1 MVHCAPMLLNQPLN
15 QPPSKMETS
24 QLKQQEVSSNGSNVR
39 VLHHIDRVNLYDFGY
54 EKSGSAKGDP
64 ELYATY
70 LNRIF
75 NGDLVEEPYKG
86 FTDEEKKDRVR
97 QIKEL
102 EKSIKEKEETNAK
115 VEEEIKQKEKDIDKY
130 RKDLLQIRESR
141 NKNQEKLKSDN
152 FSVPKFSINFFIL
165 AMLSVYLFFFYVSAT
180 YKALYVDF
188 EGIAESIAAGEG
200 TGSIMPG
207 PYELAEAL
215 QYNYLLFVVPFV
227 FYAFGW
233 AFHVLLELK
242 SKMKAV
248 YVSMLIAVT
257 FTVDF
262 LLAMI
267 ISSNTENAKALMG
280 LPSEHWSSSP
290 SFYIILFLG
299 FLVYVI
305 WSILLDSL
313 VREWD
318 KREITNNLKKIVKHL
333 HADIKQLK
341 AKLEDL
347 SFPRAQIA
355 NYREDLSTIM
365 YGNLKKYIDQFS
377 SGWISYLS
385 PANMK
390 DIKEKCLHIK
400 KEFEDKNEIKNGTV
414 KVVAKRMAL

>member
-1 MVHCAPMLLNQPLN
+1 
-15 QPPSKMETS
+15 METS
-24 QLKQQEVSSNGSNVR
+24 QLKQEVNTNGSNVR
-39 VLHHIDRVNLYDFGY
+39 VMHHIDRVNLYDFGY
-54 EKSGSAKGDP
+54 EKSGSANGDP
-64 ELYATY
+64 SLYATY

-102 EKSIKEKEETNAK
+102 EKGIKEKEEINAK
-115 VEEEIKQKEKDIDKY
+115 VEVEIDQKEKDIDKY
-130 RKDLLQIRESR
+130 RKDLLQIRETRARS
-141 NKNQEKLKSDN
+141 KDKLKSEN
-152 FSVPKFSINFFIL
+152 FSLPKFSLNFFIL
-165 AMLSVYLFFFYVSAT
+165 AMLSVYLFFFYISAT

-188 EGIAESIAAGEG
+188 EGIAESLAAGEG

-207 PYELAEAL
+207 PYELSQAL
-215 QYNYLLFVVPFV
+215 QYNYLLLVVPFV

-233 AFHVLLELK
+233 AFHILLELK
-242 SKMKAV
+242 NKMKAV
-248 YVSMLIAVT
+248 FISMLIAVT

-267 ISSNTENAKALMG
+267 ISGNTENAKALMG

-299 FLVYVI
+299 FLVYII

-318 KREITNNLKKIVKHL
+318 KREITNNLKKIVNHL
-333 HADIKQLK
+333 KTDIKLLK
-341 AKLEDL
+341 EKLHDI

-355 NYREDLSTIM
+355 NYREDLNTIM

-377 SGWISYLS
+377 SGWIAYLS
-385 PANMK
+385 PPNMK
-390 DIKEKCLHIK
+390 DVKEKCLHLK
-400 KEFEDKNEIKNGTV
+400 KEFEDKHEIKSGTV
-414 KVVAKRMAL
+414 KVVAKKLAI

>member
-1 MVHCAPMLLNQPLN
+1 
-15 QPPSKMETS
+15 METS
-24 QLKQQEVSSNGSNVR
+24 QLTPTVQSNGSNVR
-39 VLHHIDRVNLYDFGY
+39 VMHNIDRVNLYDFGY
-54 EKSGSAKGDP
+54 EKSGSANGDP
-64 ELYATY
+64 QLYATY
-70 LNRIF
+70 LNRIV

-102 EKSIKEKEETNAK
+102 EKDIKAKEEANSK
-115 VEEEIKQKEKDIDKY
+115 VEEEIKLKEKDIDKY
-130 RKDLLQIRESR
+130 RKDLLQIREVR
-141 NKNQEKLKSDN
+141 NKNKEKLKGEN
-152 FSVPKFSINFFIL
+152 FSMPKFSLNFFIL
-165 AMLSVYLFFFYVSAT
+165 VMLSVYLFFFYVSAT

-188 EGIAESIAAGEG
+188 EGVAASIAAGEG

-207 PYELAEAL
+207 PYELSQAL

-242 SKMKAV
+242 SKMKIAF
-248 YVSMLIAVT
+248 VSMLIAVT

-267 ISSNTENAKALMG
+267 ISNNTESAKALMG
-280 LPSEHWSSSP
+280 LPSVHWSSSP

-318 KREITNNLKKIVKHL
+318 KREITNNLKKIIKHL
-333 HADIKQLK
+333 QGDIRLLK
-341 AKLEDL
+341 EKLQDV
-347 SFPRAQIA
+347 SFPKAQIA
-355 NYREDLSTIM
+355 NYREDLNTIM
-365 YGNLKKYIDQFS
+365 YGNLKRYIDQFS

-385 PANMK
+385 PPNMK
-390 DIKEKCLHIK
+390 DIKEKCLQLK
-400 KEFEDKNEIKNGTV
+400 KEFEDKHEIKTGTV
-414 KVVAKRMAL
+414 KVVAKRLAV

>member
-1 MVHCAPMLLNQPLN
+1 MEAP
-15 QPPSKMETS
+15 
-24 QLKQQEVSSNGSNVR
+24 QLTKEVNNKGVSVQ
-39 VLHHIDRVNLYDFGY
+39 VLPHIDRVNLYDFGY
-54 EKSGSAKGDP
+54 EKSGNTNGDP
-64 ELYATY
+64 HLYLTY
-70 LNRIF
+70 LNRIL

-102 EKSIKEKEETNAK
+102 EKDLKLKNEANVK
-115 VEEEIKQKEKDIDKY
+115 VEEEIKLKEKDIDKY
-130 RKDLLQIRESR
+130 RKDLLQIREARSR
-141 NKNQEKLKSDN
+141 NKEKMKSDN
-152 FSVPKFSINFFIL
+152 FSPAKFSLNFFIL
-165 AMLSVYLFFFYVSAT
+165 AMLSIYLFFFYVSAT

-188 EGIAESIAAGEG
+188 EGVAESIAAGEG

-207 PYELAEAL
+207 PYELSEAL

-233 AFHVLLELK
+233 AFHILLELK
-242 SKMKAV
+242 SPMRFV
-248 YVSMLIAVT
+248 FVSMLIAVT

-267 ISSNTENAKALMG
+267 ISNNTESAKALMG
-280 LPSEHWSSSP
+280 LPSVHWSSSP

-318 KREITNNLKKIVKHL
+318 KREITNNLKKIIKHL
-333 HADIKQLK
+333 QGDVQILQ
-341 AKLEDL
+341 AKLEDV
-347 SFPRAQIA
+347 SFPKLQIA
-355 NYREDLSTIM
+355 NFREDLNTIM
-365 YGNLKKYIDQFS
+365 YGNLKRYIDQFS
-377 SGWISYLS
+377 SGWVSYLT

-390 DIKEKCLHIK
+390 EAREKCLQLK
-400 KEFEDKNEIKNGTV
+400 KEFEDKHEIKSGTV
-414 KVVAKRMAL
+414 KVVAKRLTV

>member
-1 MVHCAPMLLNQPLN
+1 
-15 QPPSKMETS
+15 MET
-24 QLKQQEVSSNGSNVR
+24 QLKQEVASNGSNVR
-39 VLHHIDRVNLYDFGY
+39 VMHHIDRVNLYDFGY
-54 EKSGSAKGDP
+54 EKSGSANGDP
-64 ELYATY
+64 DLYATY
-70 LNRIF
+70 LNRIL

-102 EKSIKEKEETNAK
+102 EKGIKEKEEANSK
-115 VEEEIKQKEKDIDKY
+115 VEMEIKQKESDIDKY

-141 NKNQEKLKSDN
+141 AKSKEKLKTDN
-152 FSVPKFSINFFIL
+152 FSLPKFSLNFFIL

-188 EGIAESIAAGEG
+188 EGVAESIAAGEG

-207 PYELAEAL
+207 PYELGEAL

-242 SKMKAV
+242 SKMRFV
-248 YVSMLIAVT
+248 FVSLLIAVT

-267 ISSNTENAKALMG
+267 ISNNTESAKALMG
-280 LPSEHWSSSP
+280 LPSVHWSSSP

-318 KREITNNLKKIVKHL
+318 KREITNNLKRIIRHL
-333 HADIKQLK
+333 RGDIKLLTD
-341 AKLEDL
+341 KLEDV
-347 SFPRAQIA
+347 SFPKAQIA
-355 NYREDLSTIM
+355 NYREDLNTIM

-377 SGWISYLS
+377 SGWISYLA

-390 DIKEKCLHIK
+390 DIKEKCLLLK
-400 KEFEDKNEIKNGTV
+400 KEFEDKHEIKSGTV
-414 KVVAKRMAL
+414 KVVAKRMTI

>member
-1 MVHCAPMLLNQPLN
+1 
-15 QPPSKMETS
+15 METS
-24 QLKQQEVSSNGSNVR
+24 QLTKEATTNGSNVR
-39 VLHHIDRVNLYDFGY
+39 IMHNIDRVNLYDFGY
-54 EKSGSAKGDP
+54 EKSGSANGDP
-64 ELYATY
+64 ELYGVY
-70 LNRIF
+70 LNRIL

-102 EKSIKEKEETNAK
+102 EKTIKEKEGANAK

-141 NKNQEKLKSDN
+141 AKSKEKLKSDS
-152 FSVPKFSINFFIL
+152 FSPAKFSLNFFIL

-207 PYELAEAL
+207 PYELSEAL
-215 QYNYLLFVVPFV
+215 QFNYLLFVVPFV

-242 SKMKAV
+242 HKMRVVFVA
-248 YVSMLIAVT
+248 MLVAVT

-267 ISSNTENAKALMG
+267 ISNNTEGAKALMG
-280 LPSEHWSSSP
+280 LPSMHWSSSP

-318 KREITNNLKKIVKHL
+318 KREITNNLKKIIRHL
-333 HADIKQLK
+333 QGDIKLLSE
-341 AKLEDL
+341 KLEDV
-347 SFPRAQIA
+347 SFPKAQIA
-355 NYREDLSTIM
+355 NYREDLNTTM
-365 YGNLKKYIDQFS
+365 YGNLKKYVDQFS

-385 PANMK
+385 PPNMK
-390 DIKEKCLHIK
+390 DVKEKCLHIK
-400 KEFEDKNEIKNGTV
+400 KEFEDKNEIKSGTV
-414 KVVAKRMAL
+414 KVVAKRREL

>member
-1 MVHCAPMLLNQPLN
+1 
-15 QPPSKMETS
+15 METS
-24 QLKQQEVSSNGSNVR
+24 QLTREVSNNHGSNVR
-39 VLHHIDRVNLYDFGY
+39 VMHHIDRVNLYDFGY
-54 EKSGSAKGDP
+54 EKSGSANGDP
-64 ELYATY
+64 QLYATY
-70 LNRIF
+70 LNRIL

-102 EKSIKEKEETNAK
+102 EKDIKSKVEANAK
-115 VEEEIKQKEKDIDKY
+115 VEEEIKLKEKDIDKY

-141 NKNQEKLKSDN
+141 NRNKEKLKGEN
-152 FSVPKFSINFFIL
+152 FSFPKFALNLFIL

-188 EGIAESIAAGEG
+188 EGVASAIAAGEG

-207 PYELAEAL
+207 PYELSEAL

-233 AFHVLLELK
+233 AFHILLELK
-242 SKMKAV
+242 SKAKMV
-248 YVSMLIAVT
+248 FLSMLIAVT

-267 ISSNTENAKALMG
+267 ISNNTEGAKALMG
-280 LPSEHWSSSP
+280 LPAVHWSSSP

-313 VREWD
+313 IREWD
-318 KREITNNLKKIVKHL
+318 KREITNNLKKIIKHL
-333 HADIKQLK
+333 QGDIQVLTD
-341 AKLEDL
+341 KLEDV
-347 SFPRAQIA
+347 SFPKAQIA
-355 NYREDLSTIM
+355 NYREDLNTVV
-365 YGNLKKYIDQFS
+365 YGNLKRYVDQFS
-377 SGWISYLS
+377 SGWIAYLS

-390 DIKEKCLHIK
+390 DVKEECLQLK
-400 KEFEDKNEIKNGTV
+400 KEFEDKHEIRSGTV
-414 KVVAKRMAL
+414 KVVAKRAER